1 MLHASGC
8 NEAIKPLVLLCDLCH
23 SNIKA
28 HGILNVDLAVMDR
41 SSKLSDAFLRLVV
54 VGCRFW

>member
-1 MLHASGC
+1 MLHASCC

-41 SSKLSDAFLRLVV
+41 TSELSNPFLGFVI
-54 VGCRFW
+54 VGCRLW